1 MELTPL
7 RYFVEI
13 AAKGHVTRA
22 ARSLGVTQPALSAM
36 LRKLEREVGTDLLH
50 RTGKGVELTEAGRV
64 FLRHATAAVREADDA
79 QRAVRELLGLERG
92 TVRIGGGA
100 TATTYLIPPVVG
112 AMRRQHPGLRFVVRE
127 AGSNAVAQAVASGEL
142 DLGIVTLPI
151 TVPDGDT
158 LEKTP
163 LVTDELRLI
172 APHAPHAPH
181 EPLGT
186 THLPTAL
193 RDEISPPPPP
203 PPSPPPPRQPSSR
216 ESSSRE
222 SSSRESTF
230 REPTFR
236 FRDLVGVPVVGFEA
250 GSAVRLLIDDA
261 AAKAGVTLN
270 YVMELRSIEGIKEMV
285 AAGIGVAFVSR
296 FALTPHPL
304 APASASA
311 SATEHP
317 RDARLVGLAL
327 KSGTLSR
334 TLAMVA
340 PRDRIKSPAAAAF
353 AEGLTKHLR
362 VTRSRSATK

>member
-1 MELTPL
+1 
-7 RYFVEI
+7 
-13 AAKGHVTRA
+13 
-22 ARSLGVTQPALSAM
+22 M
-36 LRKLEREVGTDLLH
+36 LRKLEREVGADLLH

-151 TVPDGDT
+151 TVPDGET

-172 APHAPHAPH
+172 APPLWA
-181 EPLGT
+181 EPP
-186 THLPTAL
+186 HLPAAL
-193 RDEISPPPPP
+193 RDEIA
-203 PPSPPPPRQPSSR
+203 R
-216 ESSSRE
+216 EA
-222 SSSRESTF
+222 ST

-236 FRDLVGVPVVGFEA
+236 FKDLVNVPVVGFEA

-261 AAKAGVTLN
+261 ATKAGVTLN

-296 FALTPHPL
+296 FALHAGAETSPLSHP
-304 APASASA
+304 P
-311 SATEHP
+311 HP

-327 KSGTLSR
+327 KAGTLSR

-340 PRDRIKSPAAAAF
+340 PRDRIKSPAADAF
-353 AEGLTKHLR
+353 AQELTRHLR
-362 VTRSRSATK
+362 VTRSSAAAK

>member
-151 TVPDGDT
+151 TVPDGET

-172 APHAPHAPH
+172 AP
-181 EPLGT
+181 LGGV
-186 THLPTAL
+186 HLPQTL
-193 RDEISPPPPP
+193 RDEIMRTTHAN
-203 PPSPPPPRQPSSR
+203 PSRDATSR
-216 ESSSRE
+216 DAAIGEA
-222 SSSRESTF
+222 
-230 REPTFR
+230 TFR
-236 FRDLVGVPVVGFEA
+236 FRDLVNVPVVGFEA

-261 AAKAGVTLN
+261 AAKAGVALN

-296 FALTPHPL
+296 FALPPHSPHTPHSPVS
-304 APASASA
+304 PNSP
-311 SATEHP
+311 ATEHP
-317 RDARLVGLAL
+317 RDSRLVGLAL

-353 AEGLTKHLR
+353 AEELTKHLR
-362 VTRSRSATK
+362 VTRARTATK